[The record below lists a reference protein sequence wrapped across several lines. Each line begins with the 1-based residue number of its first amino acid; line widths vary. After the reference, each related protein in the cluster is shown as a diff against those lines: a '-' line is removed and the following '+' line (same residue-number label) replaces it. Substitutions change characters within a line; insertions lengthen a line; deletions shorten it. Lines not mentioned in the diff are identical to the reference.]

1 MPMVVWTIFGVI
13 FLMCVVA
20 LAILYLDWMFS
31 GEMNETDSL

>member
-31 GEMNETDSL
+31 GGTDEIDSI